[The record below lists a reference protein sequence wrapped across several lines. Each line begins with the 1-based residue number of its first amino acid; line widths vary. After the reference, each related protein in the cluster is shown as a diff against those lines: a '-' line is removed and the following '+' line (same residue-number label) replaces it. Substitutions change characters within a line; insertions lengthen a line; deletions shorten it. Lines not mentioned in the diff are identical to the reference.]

1 MKWLKVTIC
10 SIIIIIIL
18 LIILLLVLVNNK
30 SNNPSTP
37 EQESPKIETE
47 PIENANI
54 IRVSDRNDYYTIK
67 YILDTYFRYINYIDA
82 NAEDLELTNISN
94 QQEIIQEYTN
104 IAIKSLKNIVDKDY
118 LEKDKTDEK
127 IREDLAKSKNKTFRV
142 NKLYAQDKSLRQ
154 TAYFAYVTLDFKK
167 EIKLIIKID
176 SISNCFSILP
186 EDYINEN
193 GYSEDNL
200 NQIEVK
206 DIISND
212 DNEYEYISVTDRMM
226 AESYLEDYATIIM
239 KDRKKSYEM
248 LDEEYKQQRFLT
260 LAEYENYINNA
271 NKDYE
276 MISLKEYAIS
286 VEKDNKIYTCKDQYG
301 NTYIFKEKGIM
312 EYDVQ
317 LDDYTLN
324 NERFNEIYQ
333 KAEDKDKG
341 ILNIDKFFAMIN
353 MQDYASAYRVL
364 DENFKQNYFKT
375 QADFETYI
383 KSKVFRYNKVTYQEY
398 SNKITDI
405 YTYKI
410 QLTDKTE
417 EKQGQIEFNMVVKL
431 LEGTN
436 FVMSFAV
443 N

>member
-1 MKWLKVTIC
+1 MKWLKVAIC

-37 EQESPKIETE
+37 EQEGPKIETE
-47 PIENANI
+47 PIENANM

-82 NAEDLELTNISN
+82 TAEDLELTNISN

-104 IAIKSLKNIVDKDY
+104 IAIKGLKNIIDKDY
-118 LEKDKTDEK
+118 FKENKTDEK
-127 IREDLAKSKNKTFRV
+127 IREDLAKSKNKTFRM

-154 TAYFAYVTLDFKK
+154 TVYFAYVTLDFKK

-186 EDYINEN
+186 EDYINKN

-226 AESYLEDYATIIM
+226 AESYLEDYANIIM
-239 KDRKKSYEM
+239 NDRKRSYEM
-248 LDEEYKQQRFLT
+248 LEEEYKQQRFLT
-260 LAEYENYINNA
+260 LTEYENYINNA
-271 NKDYE
+271 QKDYE
-276 MISLKEYAIS
+276 MISLKEYATS
-286 VEKDNKIYTCKDQYG
+286 VEKNNKIYTCKDQYG

-353 MQDYASAYRVL
+353 MQDYVSAYRVL

-383 KSKVFRYNKVTYQEY
+383 KSKAFRYNKVTYQEY

-417 EKQGQIEFNMVVKL
+417 EKQGQVEFNMVVKL

>member
-1 MKWLKVTIC
+1 MKWLKVAIC

-37 EQESPKIETE
+37 EQEGPKIETE
-47 PIENANI
+47 PIENANM

-82 NAEDLELTNISN
+82 TAEDLELTNISN

-104 IAIKSLKNIVDKDY
+104 IAIKGLKNIIDKDY
-118 LEKDKTDEK
+118 FKENKTDEK
-127 IREDLAKSKNKTFRV
+127 IREDLAKSKNKTFRM

-186 EDYINEN
+186 EDYINKN

-226 AESYLEDYATIIM
+226 AESYLEDYANIIM
-239 KDRKKSYEM
+239 NDRKRSYEM
-248 LDEEYKQQRFLT
+248 LEEEYKQQRFLT
-260 LAEYENYINNA
+260 LTEYENYINNA
-271 NKDYE
+271 QKDYE
-276 MISLKEYAIS
+276 MISLKEYATS

-353 MQDYASAYRVL
+353 MQDYVSAYRVL

-417 EKQGQIEFNMVVKL
+417 EKQGQVEFNMVVKL